1 MRLIKLALAIAAL
14 APLACYATLGAAP
27 ATRTHTVA
35 AAARSSLQAAAT
47 PGPAAGAAAVTAPA
61 AAQYTVREAN
71 DVDGVTIREYVLP
84 NNVVF
89 AVTWHGPVRPDMSE
103 LLGSYFANFVNA
115 SDGRARGIGPMV
127 QHNGEFHIESAG
139 HTGYFFGKAYLPR
152 LVPANVRMEN
162 LQ

>member
-35 AAARSSLQAAAT
+35 AARSSLQAAAT
-47 PGPAAGAAAVTAPA
+47 PSPAAGAAAAPA

-84 NNVVF
+84 TDVVF

-127 QHNGEFHIESAG
+127 QHNGDFHIESAG

>member
-27 ATRTHTVA
+27 AARTHTVE
-35 AAARSSLQAAAT
+35 AARSSLQAAAT
-47 PGPAAGAAAVTAPA
+47 PVPAAGAAVTAPA

-84 NNVVF
+84 TNVVF

-127 QHNGEFHIESAG
+127 QHNGDFHIESAG

>member
-1 MRLIKLALAIAAL
+1 MRLIKLALAIAGL

-27 ATRTHTVA
+27 ANRTHTV

-47 PGPAAGAAAVTAPA
+47 PSPAAGAAA

-84 NNVVF
+84 TNVVF

-127 QHNGEFHIESAG
+127 QHNGDFHIESAG
-139 HTGYFFGKAYLPR
+139 HTGYVFGKAYLPR

>member
-1 MRLIKLALAIAAL
+1 MKPVKLALAIAAL

-27 ATRTHTVA
+27 AMRTHAVAGSRSLLQSGSTSSDSA
-35 AAARSSLQAAAT
+35 AAAS
-47 PGPAAGAAAVTAPA
+47 
-61 AAQYTVREAN
+61 YTVREAN
-71 DVDGVTIREYVLP
+71 DADGVTIREYVLP
-84 NNVVF
+84 TNVVF

-103 LLGSYFANFVNA
+103 LLGSYFPNFV
-115 SDGRARGIGPMV
+115 SPGDGRPRGIGPMV
-127 QHNGEFHIESAG
+127 QHNGDFHIESAG

>member
-35 AAARSSLQAAAT
+35 AARSSLQAAAT
-47 PGPAAGAAAVTAPA
+47 PSPAAGAAAA

-84 NNVVF
+84 TNVVF

-103 LLGSYFANFVNA
+103 LLGSYFTNFVNA

-127 QHNGEFHIESAG
+127 QHNGDFHIESAG